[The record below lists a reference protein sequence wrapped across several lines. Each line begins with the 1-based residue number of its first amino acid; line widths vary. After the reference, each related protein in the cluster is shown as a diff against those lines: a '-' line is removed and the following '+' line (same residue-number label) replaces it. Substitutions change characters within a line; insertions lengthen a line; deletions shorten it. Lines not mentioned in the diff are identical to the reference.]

1 MDKKERLGW
10 INAYITH
17 RDVWKVET
25 ILKNVKYIDQLPRYF
40 PNLFHHRSRQRILED
55 IPRRL

>member
-40 PNLFHHRSRQRILED
+40 PNLFHHRS
-55 IPRRL
+55 